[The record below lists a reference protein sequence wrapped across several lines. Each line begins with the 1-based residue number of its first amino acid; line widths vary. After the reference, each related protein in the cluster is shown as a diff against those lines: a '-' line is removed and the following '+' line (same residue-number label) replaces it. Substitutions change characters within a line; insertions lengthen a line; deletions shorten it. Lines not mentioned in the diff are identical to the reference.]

1 MESGPMINKLKT
13 ELKVNLIL
21 GLVLLIA
28 GIFVELYDVQILDN
42 NRFIVA
48 LSFIPLGLF
57 VASLIKIYYVKKN
70 PNKYVDEYDERLIAA
85 REKADALSMR
95 IIRYLLFLAFLGYS
109 FAKSSEVFES
119 LSWWLLLIISLITV
133 FLPLIIYGDANKKYK
148 PDSVK

>member
-1 MESGPMINKLKT
+1 MESGLIINKLKT

-70 PNKYVDEYDERLIAA
+70 PNKYVDEYDERLIAS
-85 REKADALSMR
+85 RDKADAQSLR
-95 IIRYLLFLAFLGYS
+95 IIRYLLFLAFFGYS
-109 FAKSSEVFES
+109 FAESNEVFES

-133 FLPLIIYGDANKKYK
+133 FLPLIIYGDANKKNKSGEY
-148 PDSVK
+148 